1 MDPQIVSIVVNGILS
16 ILSFVLC
23 WISIRTSQKTLKQN
37 NIMIENATRP
47 YLSIYGQTINCNGNQ
62 HFYLVVK
69 NSGASPATITNFS
82 YSPDLSQSLETKILA
97 VTFWMIFQNVQF
109 HRDNREYANLLT
121 KKFQKKLF
129 LMLHITPAK
138 KPILRRT
145 S

>member
-62 HFYLVVK
+62 HFYL
-69 NSGASPATITNFS
+69 
-82 YSPDLSQSLETKILA
+82 KIL
-97 VTFWMIFQNVQF
+97 V
-109 HRDNREYANLLT
+109 LL
-121 KKFQKKLF
+121 QQL
-129 LMLHITPAK
+129 
-138 KPILRRT
+138 
-145 S
+145 